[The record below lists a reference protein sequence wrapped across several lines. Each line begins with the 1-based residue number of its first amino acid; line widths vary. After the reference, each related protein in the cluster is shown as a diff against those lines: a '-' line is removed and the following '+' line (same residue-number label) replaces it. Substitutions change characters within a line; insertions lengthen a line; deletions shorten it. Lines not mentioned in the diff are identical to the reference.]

1 MRKESIMRM
10 LTKTDFS
17 TRKDLR
23 KGRVEIPE
31 WDGFVYVSEM
41 SADARDEYEQYV
53 IAESEKKK
61 SEKAAYIHI
70 RAALAA
76 ASITDDKGKRLFTF
90 ADCAALGEKSGQILD
105 RIFNTAN
112 RLNKIYGQESEDVAK
127 NSQKP
132 QVELQDGE

>member
-1 MRKESIMRM
+1 M
-10 LTKTDFS
+10 
-17 TRKDLR
+17 
-23 KGRVEIPE
+23 GRVCL
-31 WDGFVYVSEM
+31 

-90 ADCAALGEKSGQILD
+90 ADCAVLGEKSGQILD
-105 RIFNTAN
+105 RI
-112 RLNKIYGQESEDVAK
+112 NKIYGQESEDVAK

>member
-1 MRKESIMRM
+1 ML

-90 ADCAALGEKSGQILD
+90 ADCAEKRADFRS
-105 RIFNTAN
+105 TAN